1 VGQKIEVLVE
11 KGIKTQGRKSELVNA
26 LGFTNLVKKVGKE
39 GGPNLPTRLDA
50 TGAMGQSEVGCLLS
64 VSDGAT
70 FAGNIKTD
78 VKHVDVLELSV
89 MLKIG
94 VFDSFKHSAIIFK
107 ENILLKSVATLGDGQ
122 REYMRGMDP
131 PVYALQEGR
140 RVVDEKKKKM
150 LCEELKSF
158 IPSDSTP
165 WMAIG
170 DFNVILSSDEKKG
183 GVSYQKRCPSF
194 VCKKKLTNS
203 LSRIQKALERLDSIF
218 LAQKEMEIREEL
230 ESILF
235 HEELLWKQKSHCDWL
250 NLGDRNTKFFHRCT
264 LQKRKATHI
273 TSLHN

>member
-1 VGQKIEVLVE
+1 MKSTGWPKIKVLVE

-50 TGAMGQSEVGCLLS
+50 TGAMGQLEVGCLLS

-70 FAGNIKTD
+70 FAGNIKID
-78 VKHVDVLELSV
+78 VKHVDGGKLLELSV
-89 MLKIG
+89 MLKNG
-94 VFDSFKHSAIIFK
+94 VFDSSKHSAIIFK
-107 ENILLKSVATLGDGQ
+107 ENILLKSMATLGDGQ

-131 PVYALQEGR
+131 LVYALLEGR

-183 GVSYQKRCPSF
+183 EVYYQKG
-194 VCKKKLTNS
+194 VL
-203 LSRIQKALERLDSIF
+203 LLDSKGIGTFGFDF
-218 LAQKEMEIREEL
+218 LAQKEMEIRGEL

-250 NLGDRNTKFFHRCT
+250 NLGDQNTIFFHRRT
-264 LQKRKATHI
+264 LQKRKANRI